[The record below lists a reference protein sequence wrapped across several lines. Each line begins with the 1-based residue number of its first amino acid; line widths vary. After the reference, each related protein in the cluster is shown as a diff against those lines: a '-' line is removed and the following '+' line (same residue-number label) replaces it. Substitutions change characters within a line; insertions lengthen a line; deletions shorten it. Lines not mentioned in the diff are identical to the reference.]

1 MREAVVAP
9 SRSGAGSPP
18 QDRPHTGH
26 VPALDGMRAVG
37 VILVFLFHLNVR
49 GFGAGFLGVDIF
61 FVLSGFLITSLLL
74 NEMDSTGRIH
84 LAGFWSRRVRRLMP
98 ALVILLLVIAAVTA
112 STATYSERQSV
123 RGDLLAT
130 TTYVANW
137 RFISTSSYFE
147 NTGVES
153 PLQHTWSLG
162 IEEQFY
168 LLWPL
173 LLVLLL
179 PLLRRPRLTILVPA
193 ALGAVAS
200 TALLALLWKPGAA
213 DRAYMGTDAR
223 IVEPLIGAIA
233 AVVIASPKGRAFVQ
247 RWGVWMAT
255 IGAAGL
261 VGLLVVIR
269 PDASFYYYGG
279 AVAVSLCT
287 AAMMAALW
295 VDRGGALH
303 RALEWPPIVFL
314 GVISYGVYLW
324 HWPFI
329 LWLGVRN
336 PQAGNAFGRSLLAVA
351 LTIGVATASFYVIE
365 RPIRRGRRVP
375 RHAATAAPRRR
386 RPILVLALV
395 PLVMASVIGVSLA
408 ATTVPPPA
416 PGVPV
421 LMMVGDSVPLRL
433 EPAVE
438 QMATRRGWRVETA
451 ARGACAVTG
460 EEELSADGEPIHE
473 AHECPTVPAEQD
485 ALIRQIHPD
494 VVVWWDRWSLSS
506 FIAADGEHVTAG
518 TRRFW
523 DARRAA
529 LGDAVSRLSAG
540 GAMVL
545 LIATEPPGIAAGE
558 RCEESWC
565 PDWRKF
571 LIDHYPDITRKW
583 NAILHGYA
591 EQHPDVAAFASVTS
605 AVCKTDMAPCDDL
618 IDGTPARPDGTHYEG
633 AGVKEVVRALSK
645 ILTPLVAR
653 ATS

>member
-1 MREAVVAP
+1 MHDAVVAP
-9 SRSGAGSPP
+9 SRSGAGSTPEG
-18 QDRPHTGH
+18 RPHTSH

-74 NEMDSTGRIH
+74 NEMDSTGRVR
-84 LAGFWSRRVRRLMP
+84 LAAFWSRRVRRLLP

-112 STATYSERQSV
+112 ATATYSERQSV

-137 RFISTSSYFE
+137 RFISTGSYFE

-179 PLLRRPRLTILVPA
+179 PLLRRPRLTVLVPA

-200 TALLALLWKPGAA
+200 TALLALLWEPGAA

-223 IVEPLIGAIA
+223 IVEPLLGAIA

-261 VGLLVVIR
+261 LGLLVVIR
-269 PDASFYYYGG
+269 PDTSFYYYGG
-279 AVAVSLCT
+279 AVLVSVCT
-287 AAMMAALW
+287 AAVMAALW
-295 VDRGGALH
+295 LDRGGVLH
-303 RALEWPPIVFL
+303 HVLEWPPIVFL

-336 PQAGNAFGRSLLAVA
+336 PQVGNALARSLLAVA

-365 RPIRRGRRVP
+365 RPIRRGRQVA
-375 RHAATAAPRRR
+375 RHAAIGPLRR
-386 RPILVLALV
+386 RPVLVLALV
-395 PLVMASVIGVSLA
+395 PVVMMSVIGVSLA
-408 ATTVPPPA
+408 ATTVPPPP

-421 LMMVGDSVPLRL
+421 LMIVGDSVPLRL
-433 EPAVE
+433 EPALE
-438 QMATRRGWRVETA
+438 QMATLRGWRVASA
-451 ARGACAVTG
+451 ARGACPVTG

-473 AHECPTVPAEQD
+473 AHECPGVPAEQD
-485 ALIRQIHPD
+485 ALIQKIDPD
-494 VVVWWDRWSLSS
+494 IVVWWDRWSLSS
-506 FIAADGEHVTAG
+506 FIAANGTHVTTG
-518 TRRFW
+518 TPAFW
-523 DARRAA
+523 KARRKA
-529 LGDAVSRLSAG
+529 LRAAVSRLSVD

-545 LIATEPPGIAAGE
+545 FVATEPPGIAAGE

-565 PDWRKF
+565 PAWRQF
-571 LIDHYPDITRKW
+571 QIDRYHDITTRW
-583 NAILHGYA
+583 NGILRRYA
-591 EQHPDVAAFASVTS
+591 QQHSDVAAFASVTS
-605 AVCKTDMAPCDDL
+605 VVCRTDIAPCDDR
-618 IDGTPARPDGTHYEG
+618 IDGTPARPDGTHYG
-633 AGVKEVVRALSK
+633 GPGVNEVVGALAGF
-645 ILTPLVAR
+645 LPALLAR
-653 ATS
+653 ARG